1 MMSWI
6 AAVLVATLLPQEVET
21 PTPTKRP
28 TPTPTP
34 TVVLADQGGQR
45 PSGPRTGAALES
57 LKVFELGRGDVDLR
71 ADIGQRSAILC
82 FVQVLD
88 RNVAPILR
96 GLDDIDRE
104 RALGDL
110 VVRCI
115 LISGDRSEGE
125 RRLAAVNGSLRM
137 RSPLVLSTDGA
148 EGPGAYAL
156 DKDCRATLVFVR
168 DAKVVRST
176 GLLDPG
182 RQDIAWIRDEVQKLD
197 GPLPKN
203 EEEWLAKLETKM
215 PSDVGTLRR
224 ELVKAWVAGRR
235 LEERVAQLEADL
247 RRAHN
252 QAARAPRGERMA
264 GERMPPERMQGE
276 RMQGERTPGE
286 RTQGERTPGERTQG
300 VTPAEGEA
308 RAALKREGAPPK
320 DEQLKTE
327 LRAFIAKTNDAAT
340 TDRVYERIVER
351 AAMSADLQGEAREMF
366 RLVLSL
372 GYGSE
377 RARHLAQSYVDG
389 KRPEKR
395 GAGR

>member
-21 PTPTKRP
+21 PTPTKKP

-45 PSGPRTGAALES
+45 PSGPRTGAALAS

-247 RRAHN
+247 RRAQN

-276 RMQGERTPGE
+276 RMQGD
-286 RTQGERTPGERTQG
+286 RTQGA
-300 VTPAEGEA
+300 TPAEGEA
-308 RAALKREGAPPK
+308 RAAVQREGAPPK

-372 GYGSE
+372 GYGGE

>member
-6 AAVLVATLLPQEVET
+6 AAVLVVTLLPQEVET
-21 PTPTKRP
+21 PTPTKRS

-224 ELVKAWVAGRR
+224 DLEKAWDAGRP
-235 LEERVAQLEADL
+235 LQERVAQ
-247 RRAHN
+247 
-252 QAARAPRGERMA
+252 P
-264 GERMPPERMQGE
+264 
-276 RMQGERTPGE
+276 
-286 RTQGERTPGERTQG
+286 
-300 VTPAEGEA
+300 
-308 RAALKREGAPPK
+308 
-320 DEQLKTE
+320 
-327 LRAFIAKTNDAAT
+327 
-340 TDRVYERIVER
+340 
-351 AAMSADLQGEAREMF
+351 
-366 RLVLSL
+366 
-372 GYGSE
+372 
-377 RARHLAQSYVDG
+377 
-389 KRPEKR
+389 
-395 GAGR
+395 